1 MRYKK
6 FLALLLALT
15 LVCGSLSGC
24 ASERQT
30 EPAEPTVPFTDSLGR
45 TVDIP
50 ETLTRVAPSGAVAS
64 MFLATI
70 APEYMTTISATP
82 SSSQYKYLDPRL
94 IDLPTTGQMYGSKS
108 TLNLE
113 SILTSGAQIVI
124 DLGDKKDNM
133 AADLDALQRQIGM
146 PVIFIEADLPHM
158 AEAYRTL
165 GNILSGKE
173 ARGEELAAFVEE
185 TVSMAKENA
194 LKIQDAERISVLYT
208 SGSSG
213 LNTNA
218 KGSIQA
224 QVLDLMGIENAAVVE
239 DVSNK
244 GGGNPI
250 NLEQLYRFDP
260 DVILFT
266 GRYYEIPSM
275 PYNWLS
281 NPPSLNMLLGVW
293 WLGNL
298 LYPQY
303 YAYDMVE
310 KTREM
315 FRLLWSYDLSADE
328 ARAMLANSTLKGTP

>member
-30 EPAEPTVPFTDSLGR
+30 EPAEPTVSFTDSLGR

-70 APEYMTTISATP
+70 APEYMTTINATP

-173 ARGEELAAFVEE
+173 ALR
-185 TVSMAKENA
+185 
-194 LKIQDAERISVLYT
+194 RRT
-208 SGSSG
+208 SGVRRRNRLDGEGKCLENSG
-213 LNTNA
+213 CRTHFCPVHVRLVRA
-218 KGSIQA
+218 QYERKGLHSGA
-224 QVLDLMGIENAAVVE
+224 G
-239 DVSNK
+239 
-244 GGGNPI
+244 
-250 NLEQLYRFDP
+250 
-260 DVILFT
+260 
-266 GRYYEIPSM
+266 
-275 PYNWLS
+275 
-281 NPPSLNMLLGVW
+281 
-293 WLGNL
+293 
-298 LYPQY
+298 
-303 YAYDMVE
+303 
-310 KTREM
+310 
-315 FRLLWSYDLSADE
+315 
-328 ARAMLANSTLKGTP
+328 ARPHGH